1 MFPPPPEQEALI
13 LVSPTTRQLQTP
25 TNLIL
30 LSLAVSDLLVGA
42 AVMPLSTL
50 MFQSCVT
57 LRYVCTLQILLSLII
72 TSASIGN
79 MVLIS
84 VDRYLAICFPL
95 QYPLILT
102 TGRVKIGVSLCWF
115 ISVVYNIVMM
125 TDLLSPSYLLSN
137 PCPQKCEYP
146 KNHAADMAD
155 FVISLFVPL
164 TVIIVLYTRVFVVA
178 MSQVR
183 ILRSQVSVAQRNTVT
198 IKISNLKAA
207 RTLGIVLIMFILT
220 FFPYYIPQLLGFDS
234 GSFSY
239 VFQLWLFYSNS
250 TVNPIIYALLYP
262 WFRKAIRMIVSLQIV
277 RSHSRE
283 MLFL

>member
-1 MFPPPPEQEALI
+1 MFPPPEQEALI

-137 PCPQKCEYP
+137 HCPQKCEYP
-146 KNHAADMAD
+146 KNHVADMAD
-155 FVISLFVPL
+155 FVMSLFVPL

>member
-1 MFPPPPEQEALI
+1 MSL
-13 LVSPTTRQLQTP
+13 LTTRQLQTP

-42 AVMPLSTL
+42 AVMPLSTF

-95 QYPLILT
+95 QYPLVLT
-102 TGRVKIGVSLCWF
+102 TGRVKIGVSLCWL

-125 TDLLSPSYLLSN
+125 NDLLSPSHLLSN
-137 PCPQKCEYP
+137 PCPHKCEYP

-178 MSQVR
+178 VSQVR

-198 IKISNLKAA
+198 IKKSNLKAA
-207 RTLGIVLIMFILT
+207 RTLGIVLIVFILT
-220 FFPYYIPQLLGFDS
+220 FFPYYIPQLLGSGS

-277 RSHSRE
+277 RSHSRDL
-283 MLFL
+283 LFL

>member
-1 MFPPPPEQEALI
+1 MFPPPEQEALI
-13 LVSPTTRQLQTP
+13 LVSPTARQLQTP

-42 AVMPLSTL
+42 AVMPISTV

-57 LRYVCTLQILLSLII
+57 VRFMCMLQIILSLII

-84 VDRYLAICFPL
+84 VDRYLAICYPL
-95 QYPLILT
+95 QYSLILT

-115 ISVVYNIVMM
+115 ISVVYNIAMM
-125 TDLLSPSYLLSN
+125 NDLLSPSHLLSN
-137 PCPQKCEYP
+137 PCPEKCNYP
-146 KNHAADMAD
+146 KNHAADLAD

-164 TVIIVLYTRVFVVA
+164 TVIIVLSTRVLVVA
-178 MSQVR
+178 VSQVR
-183 ILRSQVSVAQRNTVT
+183 ILRSQVSVMQRNTVM
-198 IKISNLKAA
+198 IKKSNLKAA
-207 RTLGIVLIMFILT
+207 RTLGIILIVFMLT
-220 FFPYYIPQLLGFDS
+220 FFPYYIPQLLGKGSDS
-234 GSFSY
+234 VYY
-239 VFQLWLFYSNS
+239 VFQLWLFYCNS
-250 TVNPIIYALLYP
+250 TLNPIIYALLYP

-283 MLFL
+283 LLFL

>member
-1 MFPPPPEQEALI
+1 M
-13 LVSPTTRQLQTP
+13 
-25 TNLIL
+25 
-30 LSLAVSDLLVGA
+30 SDLLVGA
-42 AVMPLSTL
+42 VVMPLS
-50 MFQSCVT
+50 MFIFQSCVT

-95 QYPLILT
+95 QYPLVLT
-102 TGRVKIGVSLCWF
+102 TGRVKIGVSLCWL

-125 TDLLSPSYLLSN
+125 KDLLSPSHLLSN
-137 PCPQKCEYP
+137 PCPHRCEYP

-155 FVISLFVPL
+155 FVLSLFVPL

-178 MSQVR
+178 VSQVR
-183 ILRSQVSVAQRNTVT
+183 ILRSQVSVAQRNTVA
-198 IKISNLKAA
+198 IKKSNLKAA
-207 RTLGIVLIMFILT
+207 RTLGIVLIVFILT
-220 FFPYYIPQLLGFDS
+220 FFPYYIPQLLGSDS

-277 RSHSRE
+277 RSHSRDL
-283 MLFL
+283 LFL

>member
-1 MFPPPPEQEALI
+1 MSL
-13 LVSPTTRQLQTP
+13 LTTRQLQTP

-42 AVMPLSTL
+42 VVMPLSTF

-95 QYPLILT
+95 QYPLVLT
-102 TGRVKIGVSLCWF
+102 TGRVKIGVSLCWL

-125 TDLLSPSYLLSN
+125 NDLLSPSHLLSN
-137 PCPQKCEYP
+137 PCPHECEYP

-178 MSQVR
+178 VSQVR

-198 IKISNLKAA
+198 IKKSNLKAA
-207 RTLGIVLIMFILT
+207 RTLGIVLIVFILT
-220 FFPYYIPQLLGFDS
+220 FFPYYIPQLLGSGS

-277 RSHSRE
+277 RSHSRDL
-283 MLFL
+283 LFL

>member
-1 MFPPPPEQEALI
+1 MSL
-13 LVSPTTRQLQTP
+13 LTTRQLQTP

-42 AVMPLSTL
+42 VVMPLSAFI
-50 MFQSCVT
+50 FQSCVT
-57 LRYVCTLQILLSLII
+57 LRYVCTLQILISLII

-95 QYPLILT
+95 QYPLVLT
-102 TGRVKIGVSLCWF
+102 MGRVKIGVLLCWL

-125 TDLLSPSYLLSN
+125 TDLLSPSHLLSN
-137 PCPQKCEYP
+137 RCPRKCEYP
-146 KNHAADMAD
+146 KNYAADMAD
-155 FVISLFVPL
+155 FVISLFIPL

-178 MSQVR
+178 VSQVR

-198 IKISNLKAA
+198 IKKSNLKAA
-207 RTLGIVLIMFILT
+207 RTLGIVLIVFILT
-220 FFPYYIPQLLGFDS
+220 FFPYYIPQLLGSGS
-234 GSFSY
+234 GSFFY

-277 RSHSRE
+277 RSHSRDL
-283 MLFL
+283 LFL